1 MDGLDI
7 FALIVLLVIG
17 GVAVLLAVVLGGL
30 PGKIARQRNH
40 PQGDAIA
47 VCGWLGLVTGILW
60 AVALVWAFWRSLGG
74 ETQPTGGELAKLKRT
89 IQQLEER
96 VAALDLAEVNRELER
111 LGLEILD
118 PEDQSTP
125 LTSE

>member
-7 FALIVLLVIG
+7 FALIVLLVVG

-30 PGKIARQRNH
+30 PGKMARQRNH
-40 PQGDAIA
+40 PQADAIA

-60 AVALVWAFWRSLGG
+60 AVALVWAFSRPHGD
-74 ETQPTGGELAKLKRT
+74 ETQPVGSELAELKRT

-96 VAALDLAEVNRELER
+96 VATLDATAAKQTPTGGV
-111 LGLEILD
+111 
-118 PEDQSTP
+118 QS
-125 LTSE
+125 

>member
-17 GVAVLLAVVLGGL
+17 GVAVLLVVVLGGL

-40 PQGDAIA
+40 PQADAIA
-47 VCGWLGLVTGILW
+47 VCGWLGLVTGIMW
-60 AVALVWAFWRSLGG
+60 AVALVWAFSRPRGA
-74 ETQPTGGELAKLKRT
+74 ETQPAGGELAELKRT

-96 VAALDLAEVNRELER
+96 VATLDAAEAKQTPAGGV
-111 LGLEILD
+111 
-118 PEDQSTP
+118 QS
-125 LTSE
+125 